1 MKLNRSLIKSQA
13 KQLIK
18 GKVWRLFLTA
28 FVITLCMSIVS
39 SISSAVLE
47 GYAQANGL
55 NNDYSDSYDVNPFDD
70 NENDYDSDYFNGFG
84 NGEANDFFNFNGR
97 IAPITISTRSAYN
110 SLSSTLSSISS
121 LATLLLGPL
130 GVTLAIFFVWFIR
143 GREYETGKG
152 IELIF
157 KETFNKSYLRKF
169 LCFLLRDIITV
180 ALTACFII
188 PGIIFYYSSYFA
200 FELLCDFPELSSWEA
215 IKLSKKMIRGHRGE
229 LFAMDLSFIG
239 WGLLCV
245 FVFPVIYA
253 MPYYM
258 TTRALFYENFRLRAL
273 QIGELTEDDFLSE
286 QQRFAKYSGNPGMGA
301 NQYAA
306 PGAPANVN
314 PYSTTTAQQFGM
326 GGGVGAQP
334 FGEQNQ
340 TAGGYTQQPNF
351 APPQGGYYQPP
362 VQQPQAPFYQ
372 PPVSQPQPQ
381 APQQPQGGFYVP
393 PAPPAEPVQPT
404 FTVSEPV
411 APQEP
416 SYAEVIVPEEPVE
429 AFTEPTEPTES
440 FTEQTSPTDPTDIN

>member
-1 MKLNRSLIKSQA
+1 
-13 KQLIK
+13 
-18 GKVWRLFLTA
+18 
-28 FVITLCMSIVS
+28 
-39 SISSAVLE
+39 
-47 GYAQANGL
+47 
-55 NNDYSDSYDVNPFDD
+55 
-70 NENDYDSDYFNGFG
+70 
-84 NGEANDFFNFNGR
+84 
-97 IAPITISTRSAYN
+97 
-110 SLSSTLSSISS
+110 
-121 LATLLLGPL
+121 
-130 GVTLAIFFVWFIR
+130 
-143 GREYETGKG
+143 
-152 IELIF
+152 
-157 KETFNKSYLRKF
+157 
-169 LCFLLRDIITV
+169 
-180 ALTACFII
+180 
-188 PGIIFYYSSYFA
+188 
-200 FELLCDFPELSSWEA
+200 
-215 IKLSKKMIRGHRGE
+215 MIRGHRGE

-245 FVFPVIYA
+245 FVFPIIYA

-314 PYSTTTAQQFGM
+314 PYSATTAQQFGM

-381 APQQPQGGFYVP
+381 APQQPQGGFYAP
-393 PAPPAEPVQPT
+393 PAPQAQSINTPPAEPVQPT

-411 APQEP
+411 APQEQRMQRLFFPRSPLRLSP
-416 SYAEVIVPEEPVE
+416 SQPNRR
-429 AFTEPTEPTES
+429 
-440 FTEQTSPTDPTDIN
+440 SPSRSNLPHRYK